1 MKAHI
6 IERTDKDGNR
16 KSIKTPDNYFRG
28 KKKGFIK
35 EFNLSIKDIDHR
47 IYQAKLDGKNSIDFI
62 KGTGHSYLLD
72 DIDFNNFIRLLE
84 AQFKVS
90 IEVFYEGTGEKIFI
104 YNISWEK

>member
-1 MKAHI
+1 MKARN
-6 IERTDKDGNR
+6 IERTVKNDGR
-16 KSIKTPDNYFRG
+16 KIIKIPENYFRG
-28 KKKGFIK
+28 KKKSYVKKFII
-35 EFNLSIKDIDHR
+35 NIKDIDNR
-47 IYQAKLDGKNSIDFI
+47 IYQDKLKGKNSIDFI